1 MRMKKT
7 LGTGAVVA
15 IAAVAGGVWLN
26 SNDEPKGEAETMDAA
41 YADYRDG
48 EYESAI
54 CTVSDLYVDLE
65 REEARSRVQ
74 SAGRDMLS
82 NISDTEWGGDP
93 ANANYL
99 SVSGAIFDNDNDE
112 RRMESL
118 KDSLDDLC

>member
-1 MRMKKT
+1 
-7 LGTGAVVA
+7 
-15 IAAVAGGVWLN
+15 
-26 SNDEPKGEAETMDAA
+26 MDAA

-82 NISDTEWGGDP
+82 NISDTEWGSDP